1 VHRLRR
7 DLLADENLQTARG
20 AVERIAFG
28 HVLTV
33 TRPGRLSGLSATPT
47 PNIAALLRTRSA

>member
-7 DLLADENLQTARG
+7 DRLADENLQAARRP
-20 AVERIAFG
+20 VERIAFG

-33 TRPGRLSGLSATPT
+33 TRPGRLSGLSVTPT
-47 PNIAALLRTRSA
+47 LNIAALRRPPAA